1 MELLLNKNAVIHGA
15 GGAIGGAVAR
25 AFAREGAKVYLAGRT
40 LAKLDAVASDISAR
54 GGLAETARLDALDE
68 RAVRDHADAVAE
80 KAGRIDVLFN
90 AIGMEDVQG
99 TPLMEMAVEDFLHP
113 ISVATRAQF
122 LTARAAARHM
132 VGKCSGVILTII
144 AGPPEA
150 IPHLGG
156 FGPACEAI
164 QGLWR
169 GLAAELGPQGVRLI
183 CLRSAGSPDTPD
195 VQETFKRHARA
206 TGMTLERFLADASSG
221 TLLRRL
227 PTTAEVA
234 NVAAMLASD
243 RARAMTGTFINVT
256 CGSRSDT

>member
-1 MELLLNKNAVIHGA
+1 MGLLLDKRAVVYGA

-25 AFAREGAKVYLAGRT
+25 AFAREGARVFLAGRT
-40 LAKLDAVASDISAR
+40 LAKLDAVAREISAG
-54 GGLAETARLDALDE
+54 GGLAETARVDALDE
-68 RAVRDHADAVAE
+68 EAVRAHVDAVAE
-80 KAGRIDVLFN
+80 TAGRIDVLFN

-99 TPLMEMAVEDFLHP
+99 TPLLDMPLEDFLHP
-113 ISVATRAQF
+113 ITVAARSQL

-132 VGKCSGVILTII
+132 LERGSGVILTLI

-150 IPHLGG
+150 LPYLGG

-169 GLAAELGPQGVRLI
+169 GLAAELGPGGVRLI

-195 VQETFKRHARA
+195 VQETFKRHAKA
-206 TGMTLERFLADASSG
+206 AGMTLERFLADTGSG

-234 NVAAMLASD
+234 NVATLMASD
-243 RARAMTGTFINVT
+243 RASAMTGTFVNVT
-256 CGSRSDT
+256 CGSRAD